1 MMTRKKWLLIGLYG
15 KIISVFFMVNV
26 FLDVINEKLLH
37 YWIPVE
43 IVAYLFW
50 LSLGLFLGFQLC
62 QYLVFKKEK
71 E

>member
-1 MMTRKKWLLIGLYG
+1 
-15 KIISVFFMVNV
+15 MVNL

-62 QYLVFKKEK
+62 QYLVFKQEK